1 LSFRSRI
8 LIGASSRYCAFDSI
22 PGKAGRKP
30 ASSGNMT
37 QPAQSTTREPTM
49 EEILASIRRIIE
61 DGNEAAAEIEAAA
74 PQVFAAPAEL
84 AEFQQEF
91 GKEAI
96 AESLQHAGAMTA
108 LGNKIGAKNAAPLI
122 EAEFHRAGQTESVA
136 EAEAAPEMS
145 KFEPLEIN
153 SQGEEKMAAVEHVEL
168 HAEDRFE
175 PVAAAPE
182 PVAETPFERH
192 LRPILSDMAGRQ
204 VTAAFSD
211 LTSAIEKERQ
221 QSLAEIA
228 EDMIRP
234 MLQEWLDN
242 NLPTMVE
249 RLVRQEIERVSMSGR
264 R

>member
-1 LSFRSRI
+1 MT
-8 LIGASSRYCAFDSI
+8 
-22 PGKAGRKP
+22 P
-30 ASSGNMT
+30 A
-37 QPAQSTTREPTM
+37 AQSTTREPTM

-61 DGNEAAAEIEAAA
+61 DGNEAAAELTA
-74 PQVFAAPAEL
+74 AAPAEV
-84 AEFQQEF
+84 AEFEQEF

-108 LGNKIGAKNAAPLI
+108 LGHKIGAKNAAPLI
-122 EAEFHRAGQTESVA
+122 EAEFHRAARPEPSDIP
-136 EAEAAPEMS
+136 APEPRAELPAS
-145 KFEPLEIN
+145 GPIETISHK
-153 SQGEEKMAAVEHVEL
+153 EEKMAAVEHVEL

>member
-1 LSFRSRI
+1 MT
-8 LIGASSRYCAFDSI
+8 
-22 PGKAGRKP
+22 P
-30 ASSGNMT
+30 A
-37 QPAQSTTREPTM
+37 AQSTTREPTM

-61 DGNEAAAEIEAAA
+61 DGNEAAAELTA
-74 PQVFAAPAEL
+74 AAPAEV
-84 AEFQQEF
+84 AEFEQEF

-108 LGNKIGAKNAAPLI
+108 LGHKIGAKNAAPLI
-122 EAEFHRAGQTESVA
+122 EAESHRSAQQPVDVP
-136 EAEAAPEMS
+136 AA
-145 KFEPLEIN
+145 EPLAALPASEPEETI
-153 SQGEEKMAAVEHVEL
+153 SHKEEKMAAVEHVEL
-168 HAEDRFE
+168 HREDHFE
-175 PVAAAPE
+175 PAAASA

>member
-1 LSFRSRI
+1 
-8 LIGASSRYCAFDSI
+8 
-22 PGKAGRKP
+22 
-30 ASSGNMT
+30 MT
-37 QPAQSTTREPTM
+37 QAAQSATREPTM

-61 DGNEAAAEIEAAA
+61 DGNEAAAEISAAA
-74 PQVFAAPAEL
+74 PETAAAPEEV

-108 LGNKIGAKNAAPLI
+108 LGHRIGARNAAPLI
-122 EAEFHRAGQTESVA
+122 ETEFHRAGKPA
-136 EAEAAPEMS
+136 AADIAAPQSAPE
-145 KFEPLEIN
+145 EIV
-153 SQGEEKMAAVEHVEL
+153 SHKEEKMAAVEHVEL

-175 PVAAAPE
+175 PIAAAPE

-211 LTSAIEKERQ
+211 LTTAIEKERQ
-221 QSLAEIA
+221 QSLAAIA

-249 RLVRQEIERVSMSGR
+249 RLVRQEIERVSQSGR

>member
-1 LSFRSRI
+1 
-8 LIGASSRYCAFDSI
+8 
-22 PGKAGRKP
+22 
-30 ASSGNMT
+30 MT
-37 QPAQSTTREPTM
+37 QAAQSTTREPTM

-61 DGNEAAAEIEAAA
+61 DGNEAAAEIAASA
-74 PQVFAAPAEL
+74 PETAALPAEV

-96 AESLQHAGAMTA
+96 AESLQHAGAMKT
-108 LGNKIGAKNAAPLI
+108 LGHKIGAKNAAPLI
-122 EAEFHRAGQTESVA
+122 EAELHRA
-136 EAEAAPEMS
+136 AAPEPVEASAPMAGAVS
-145 KFEPLEIN
+145 AAFVPDDLKSN
-153 SQGEEKMAAVEHVEL
+153 GEVKMAAVEHVEL

-175 PVAAAPE
+175 PVAAPE
-182 PVAETPFERH
+182 SVAETPFERH

-249 RLVRQEIERVSMSGR
+249 RLVRQEIERVSQSGR

>member
-1 LSFRSRI
+1 
-8 LIGASSRYCAFDSI
+8 
-22 PGKAGRKP
+22 
-30 ASSGNMT
+30 
-37 QPAQSTTREPTM
+37 M

-61 DGNEAAAEIEAAA
+61 DGNEAASDISASA
-74 PQVFAAPAEL
+74 PETAAAPAEV
-84 AEFQQEF
+84 AEFEQEF

-108 LGNKIGAKNAAPLI
+108 LGHRIGARNAAPLI
-122 EAEFHRAGQTESVA
+122 EAEFHRAARPQTGDASEP
-136 EAEAAPEMS
+136 EAEAPAPIETIS
-145 KFEPLEIN
+145 HK
-153 SQGEEKMAAVEHVEL
+153 EEKMAAVEHVEL

-175 PVAAAPE
+175 PVAAPE

-211 LTSAIEKERQ
+211 LTTAIEKERQ
-221 QSLAEIA
+221 QSLAAIA

-249 RLVRQEIERVSMSGR
+249 RLVRQEIERVSQSGR

>member
-1 LSFRSRI
+1 
-8 LIGASSRYCAFDSI
+8 
-22 PGKAGRKP
+22 
-30 ASSGNMT
+30 MT

-74 PQVFAAPAEL
+74 PQAFAAPAEI

-122 EAEFHRAGQTESVA
+122 EAEFHRAAPQEPAVVPDA
-136 EAEAAPEMS
+136 ETLAELHGPE
-145 KFEPLEIN
+145 P
-153 SQGEEKMAAVEHVEL
+153 EETISHKEQEMAAVEHVEL

-175 PVAAAPE
+175 PVAAAPA

>member
-1 LSFRSRI
+1 MT
-8 LIGASSRYCAFDSI
+8 
-22 PGKAGRKP
+22 P
-30 ASSGNMT
+30 A
-37 QPAQSTTREPTM
+37 AQSTTREPTM

-61 DGNEAAAEIEAAA
+61 DGNEAAAEIAAAA
-74 PQVFAAPAEL
+74 PETAPAAYAAPAEL
-84 AEFQQEF
+84 AEFEQEF

-96 AESLQHAGAMTA
+96 ADSLQHAGAMTA
-108 LGNKIGAKNAAPLI
+108 LGHKIGAKNAAPVI
-122 EAEFHRAGQTESVA
+122 EAAFHRTGADEKKNVA
-136 EAEAAPEMS
+136 EIGPIAEPPASRLAKTLMQKE
-145 KFEPLEIN
+145 N
-153 SQGEEKMAAVEHVEL
+153 QMAAVERVEL
-168 HAEDRFE
+168 HPEDLAEE
-175 PVAAAPE
+175 TPVPA
-182 PVAETPFERH
+182 PVAETPFERQ

-204 VTAAFSD
+204 VSAAFSD

-249 RLVRQEIERVSMSGR
+249 RLVRQEIERVSAGGR

>member
-1 LSFRSRI
+1 
-8 LIGASSRYCAFDSI
+8 
-22 PGKAGRKP
+22 
-30 ASSGNMT
+30 MT
-37 QPAQSTTREPTM
+37 QAAQSTTREPTM

-61 DGNEAAAEIEAAA
+61 DGNEAEADSAAAA
-74 PQVFAAPAEL
+74 PEEVAAFE
-84 AEFQQEF
+84 QEF
-91 GKEAI
+91 GKDAI

-108 LGNKIGAKNAAPLI
+108 LGHKIGAKNAAPLI
-122 EAEFHRAGQTESVA
+122 EAEFHRAAQA
-136 EAEAAPEMS
+136 EPKAALPEPDPEEKIS
-145 KFEPLEIN
+145 HK
-153 SQGEEKMAAVEHVEL
+153 EEKMAAVEHVEL

-175 PVAAAPE
+175 PVPAPE
-182 PVAETPFERH
+182 TAAETPFERH

-204 VTAAFSD
+204 VSAAFSD

-249 RLVRQEIERVSMSGR
+249 RLVREEIERVSQSGR

>member
-1 LSFRSRI
+1 
-8 LIGASSRYCAFDSI
+8 
-22 PGKAGRKP
+22 
-30 ASSGNMT
+30 MT
-37 QPAQSTTREPTM
+37 QAAQSTTREPTM

-61 DGNEAAAEIEAAA
+61 DGNEAAAETETAT
-74 PQVFAAPAEL
+74 PAEV
-84 AEFQQEF
+84 AEFEQEF

-108 LGNKIGAKNAAPLI
+108 LGHKIGAKNAAPMI
-122 EAEFHRAGQTESVA
+122 EATLHRAGQVEPEAKTESLV
-136 EAEAAPEMS
+136 S
-145 KFEPLEIN
+145 EPL
-153 SQGEEKMAAVEHVEL
+153 
-168 HAEDRFE
+168 
-175 PVAAAPE
+175 
-182 PVAETPFERH
+182 AETPFERH

-221 QSLAEIA
+221 QSLAAIA

-249 RLVRQEIERVSMSGR
+249 RLVRQEIERVSQSGR

>member
-1 LSFRSRI
+1 
-8 LIGASSRYCAFDSI
+8 
-22 PGKAGRKP
+22 
-30 ASSGNMT
+30 MT

-61 DGNEAAAEIEAAA
+61 DGNEAAAEIAAAA
-74 PQVFAAPAEL
+74 PEMSAAPAEL

-96 AESLQHAGAMTA
+96 AESLQHAGAMAA
-108 LGNKIGAKNAAPLI
+108 LGHKIGAKNAAPMI
-122 EAEFHRAGQTESVA
+122 EAEFHRAARPPVPQEP
-136 EAEAAPEMS
+136 EAQSSPDAPEL
-145 KFEPLEIN
+145 KPAEIF
-153 SQGEEKMAAVEHVEL
+153 SHEEEEMAAVEHVEL

-175 PVAAAPE
+175 PAPMPA
-182 PVAETPFERH
+182 PVAETPFERQ

-204 VTAAFSD
+204 VSAAFSD

>member
-1 LSFRSRI
+1 M
-8 LIGASSRYCAFDSI
+8 A
-22 PGKAGRKP
+22 
-30 ASSGNMT
+30 
-37 QPAQSTTREPTM
+37 
-49 EEILASIRRIIE
+49 
-61 DGNEAAAEIEAAA
+61 
-74 PQVFAAPAEL
+74 
-84 AEFQQEF
+84 
-91 GKEAI
+91 
-96 AESLQHAGAMTA
+96 A
-108 LGNKIGAKNAAPLI
+108 LGHKIGAKNTAPVI
-122 EAEFHRAGQTESVA
+122 EAEFHRAVKP
-136 EAEAAPEMS
+136 EAEAAAPEPQAEATAPIETVS
-145 KFEPLEIN
+145 HK
-153 SQGEEKMAAVEHVEL
+153 EEKMAAVEHVEL
-168 HAEDRFE
+168 HAEDRLQ
-175 PVAAAPE
+175 PVSTPE

-249 RLVRQEIERVSMSGR
+249 RLVRQEIERVSQSGR

>member
-1 LSFRSRI
+1 
-8 LIGASSRYCAFDSI
+8 
-22 PGKAGRKP
+22 
-30 ASSGNMT
+30 MT
-37 QPAQSTTREPTM
+37 QAAQSTTREPTM

-61 DGNEAAAEIEAAA
+61 DGNEAAAEIAASA
-74 PQVFAAPAEL
+74 PETAAAPAEI

-108 LGNKIGAKNAAPLI
+108 LGQKIGAKNTGPLI
-122 EAEFHRAGQTESVA
+122 EAEFHRTAKPEPA
-136 EAEAAPEMS
+136 EASAPEPMAKAPAPITTIS
-145 KFEPLEIN
+145 HR
-153 SQGEEKMAAVEHVEL
+153 EEKMAAVEHIEL
-168 HAEDRFE
+168 HAEDRLE
-175 PVAAAPE
+175 PVAVPE
-182 PVAETPFERH
+182 PMAETPFERH

-204 VTAAFSD
+204 VSAAFSD

-249 RLVRQEIERVSMSGR
+249 RLVREEIERVSRSGR

>member
-1 LSFRSRI
+1 MT
-8 LIGASSRYCAFDSI
+8 
-22 PGKAGRKP
+22 P
-30 ASSGNMT
+30 A
-37 QPAQSTTREPTM
+37 AQSTTREPTM

-61 DGNEAAAEIEAAA
+61 DGNEAAAEIAASA
-74 PQVFAAPAEL
+74 PETAAAPAEV
-84 AEFQQEF
+84 ADFQQEF

-108 LGNKIGAKNAAPLI
+108 LGHKIGARNAAPQI
-122 EAEFHRAGQTESVA
+122 EAEFHRAAQA
-136 EAEAAPEMS
+136 EPIDIPAPEPMAALPAS
-145 KFEPLEIN
+145 GPEQII
-153 SQGEEKMAAVEHVEL
+153 SHEEDKMAAVEHVEL

-175 PVAAAPE
+175 PVPAPTS
-182 PVAETPFERH
+182 VAETPFERH

-204 VTAAFSD
+204 VSAAFSD

-249 RLVRQEIERVSMSGR
+249 RLVREEIERVSRSGR
-264 R
+264 A

>member
-1 LSFRSRI
+1 MT
-8 LIGASSRYCAFDSI
+8 
-22 PGKAGRKP
+22 P
-30 ASSGNMT
+30 A
-37 QPAQSTTREPTM
+37 AQSTTREPTM

-61 DGNEAAAEIEAAA
+61 DGNDAAAEIAAAA
-74 PQVFAAPAEL
+74 PETAVAPEEM

-91 GKEAI
+91 SHEAI

-108 LGNKIGAKNAAPLI
+108 LSQKINAKNAAPLI
-122 EAEFHRAGQTESVA
+122 EAEFHRAVRPEPSDIPEPEPRA
-136 EAEAAPEMS
+136 ELPASGPIETIS
-145 KFEPLEIN
+145 HK
-153 SQGEEKMAAVEHVEL
+153 EEKMAAVEHVEL

-175 PVAAAPE
+175 PVPAPE

-249 RLVRQEIERVSMSGR
+249 RLVRQEIERVSQSGR

>member
-1 LSFRSRI
+1 
-8 LIGASSRYCAFDSI
+8 
-22 PGKAGRKP
+22 
-30 ASSGNMT
+30 MT
-37 QPAQSTTREPTM
+37 QAAQSTTREPTM

-61 DGNEAAAEIEAAA
+61 DGNEAAAELEAAA
-74 PQVFAAPAEL
+74 PEVSAAPAEL

-108 LGNKIGAKNAAPLI
+108 LGHKIGAKNAAPLI
-122 EAEFHRAGQTESVA
+122 EAEFHRAGSADAFARPDAEPADEMAKLESD
-136 EAEAAPEMS
+136 ETISHE
-145 KFEPLEIN
+145 
-153 SQGEEKMAAVEHVEL
+153 EEKMAAVEHVEL

-175 PVAAAPE
+175 PVPA
-182 PVAETPFERH
+182 PVAETPFERQ

-204 VTAAFSD
+204 VSAAFSD

>member
-1 LSFRSRI
+1 
-8 LIGASSRYCAFDSI
+8 
-22 PGKAGRKP
+22 
-30 ASSGNMT
+30 MT

-61 DGNEAAAEIEAAA
+61 DGNEAAAEIAAAA
-74 PQVFAAPAEL
+74 PEVSAAPAEL

-108 LGNKIGAKNAAPLI
+108 LGHRIGAKNAAPLI
-122 EAEFHRAGQTESVA
+122 EAEFHRAEPAQADETPKSD
-136 EAEAAPEMS
+136 PEETIS
-145 KFEPLEIN
+145 HK
-153 SQGEEKMAAVEHVEL
+153 EEKMAAVEHVEL
-168 HAEDRFE
+168 HTEDRFE
-175 PVAAAPE
+175 PVPASA

-249 RLVRQEIERVSMSGR
+249 RLVRQEIERVSQSGR

>member
-1 LSFRSRI
+1 
-8 LIGASSRYCAFDSI
+8 
-22 PGKAGRKP
+22 
-30 ASSGNMT
+30 MT
-37 QPAQSTTREPTM
+37 QAAQSATREPTM

-61 DGNEAAAEIEAAA
+61 DGNPPLTKDVDGSEVEE
-74 PQVFAAPAEL
+74 VL
-84 AEFQQEF
+84 EFQREF
-91 GKEAI
+91 GENAI

-108 LGNKIGAKNAAPLI
+108 LGQKIGAKNAAPL
-122 EAEFHRAGQTESVA
+122 FD
-136 EAEAAPEMS
+136 APVQFEEMVEDEVLNVQS
-145 KFEPLEIN
+145 EPLEFQLDETIEPPL
-153 SQGEEKMAAVEHVEL
+153 QDEIEEIEEPAMAAVERVEL
-168 HAEDRFE
+168 HEDEVMTLE
-175 PVAAAPE
+175 PVL
-182 PVAETPFERH
+182 ETPFEKQ
-192 LRPILSDMAGRQ
+192 LRPILSDLAGRQ

-249 RLVRQEIERVSMSGR
+249 RLVREEIERVSRGGR

>member
-1 LSFRSRI
+1 
-8 LIGASSRYCAFDSI
+8 
-22 PGKAGRKP
+22 
-30 ASSGNMT
+30 MT
-37 QPAQSTTREPTM
+37 QAAQSTTREPTM

-61 DGNEAAAEIEAAA
+61 DGNEAAEEIVASAPETAAA
-74 PQVFAAPAEL
+74 PEEV

-91 GKEAI
+91 GREAI

-108 LGNKIGAKNAAPLI
+108 LGHKIGAKNAAPLI
-122 EAEFHRAGQTESVA
+122 EAEFHRAAPPEPKPPLPASEPEQTISHE
-136 EAEAAPEMS
+136 
-145 KFEPLEIN
+145 
-153 SQGEEKMAAVEHVEL
+153 EEKMAAVEHVEL
-168 HAEDRFE
+168 HREDRFE
-175 PVAAAPE
+175 PVPA
-182 PVAETPFERH
+182 PVAETPFERQ

-204 VTAAFSD
+204 VSAAFSD

-249 RLVRQEIERVSMSGR
+249 RLVREEIERVSRSGR
-264 R
+264 A

>member
-1 LSFRSRI
+1 
-8 LIGASSRYCAFDSI
+8 
-22 PGKAGRKP
+22 
-30 ASSGNMT
+30 MT
-37 QPAQSTTREPTM
+37 QAAQSTTREPTM

-61 DGNEAAAEIEAAA
+61 DGNDAAAEIAAAA
-74 PQVFAAPAEL
+74 PEVSAAPAEL
-84 AEFQQEF
+84 AGFQQEF
-91 GKEAI
+91 GREAI

-108 LGNKIGAKNAAPLI
+108 LGHRIGAKNAAPLI
-122 EAEFHRAGQTESVA
+122 EAEFHRA
-136 EAEAAPEMS
+136 EAAPADETLKS
-145 KFEPLEIN
+145 DPEETK
-153 SQGEEKMAAVEHVEL
+153 SQKEEKMAAVEHVEL

-175 PVAAAPE
+175 PVAAPE
-182 PVAETPFERH
+182 SVAETPFERH

-211 LTSAIEKERQ
+211 LTTAIEKERQ
-221 QSLAEIA
+221 QSLAAIA

-249 RLVRQEIERVSMSGR
+249 RLVRQEIERVSQSGR

>member
-1 LSFRSRI
+1 MAR
-8 LIGASSRYCAFDSI
+8 
-22 PGKAGRKP
+22 PKP

-61 DGNEAAAEIEAAA
+61 DGNEAAAEIAAAA
-74 PQVFAAPAEL
+74 PEVSAAPAEL

-91 GKEAI
+91 GREAI

-108 LGNKIGAKNAAPLI
+108 LGHKIGAKNAAPLI
-122 EAEFHRAGQTESVA
+122 EAEFHRAGQTDSPAESA
-136 EAEAAPEMS
+136 DKMP
-145 KFEPLEIN
+145 KFN
-153 SQGEEKMAAVEHVEL
+153 SEETISHEEEKMAAVEL

-175 PVAAAPE
+175 PAPA
-182 PVAETPFERH
+182 PAPLAETPFERQ

-204 VTAAFSD
+204 VSAAFSD

>member
-1 LSFRSRI
+1 
-8 LIGASSRYCAFDSI
+8 
-22 PGKAGRKP
+22 
-30 ASSGNMT
+30 MT

-61 DGNEAAAEIEAAA
+61 DGNEAAAEITAAA
-74 PQVFAAPAEL
+74 PQVSAAPEEF

-108 LGNKIGAKNAAPLI
+108 LGHQIGAKNAPPLI
-122 EAEFHRAGQTESVA
+122 EAAFHRAGQADAPAGSA
-136 EAEAAPEMS
+136 AAPAADMP
-145 KFEPLEIN
+145 KFNPQESISHE
-153 SQGEEKMAAVEHVEL
+153 EEKMAAVEHVEL

-175 PVAAAPE
+175 PVPMPA
-182 PVAETPFERH
+182 PVAETPFERQ

-204 VTAAFSD
+204 VSAAFSD

>member
-1 LSFRSRI
+1 MPAPVRQTQ
-8 LIGASSRYCAFDSI
+8 AS
-22 PGKAGRKP
+22 GR
-30 ASSGNMT
+30 NMT
-37 QPAQSTTREPTM
+37 QAAQNATREPTM

-61 DGNEAAAEIEAAA
+61 DGNPPSGKDSGDMDSDNGDVEEI
-74 PQVFAAPAEL
+74 L
-84 AEFQQEF
+84 DFQREF
-91 GKEAI
+91 GEDAI
-96 AESLQHAGAMTA
+96 AESLQHAGAMNA
-108 LGNKIGAKNAAPLI
+108 LGQKIGAKNAAPVI
-122 EAEFHRAGQTESVA
+122 EAAFHREETLVDVK
-136 EAEAAPEMS
+136 PDVWT
-145 KFEPLEIN
+145 EPLETEVKSAFIAPE
-153 SQGEEKMAAVEHVEL
+153 QRELEQVEEETMAAVEHIEL
-168 HAEDRFE
+168 HQDE
-175 PVAAAPE
+175 VILPE
-182 PVAETPFERH
+182 VVAETPFERH

-249 RLVRQEIERVSMSGR
+249 RLVREEIERVSRGGR